1 MLSKNSPNLCRW
13 RDELLLLF
21 ECFDFLGYKRT
32 LVLLTEMYYNII
44 SRKEKGLII
53 LREMDCNAHS
63 VFLLYYHLVMVVKYR
78 RKVIDDQISG
88 RAQPKSEI
96 SKFINAYK
104 SASSR
109 LLKKEYPQIRERL
122 WEEAF

>member
-1 MLSKNSPNLCRW
+1 M
-13 RDELLLLF
+13 LLLF

-53 LREMDCNAHS
+53 LREMDRNAHS

-78 RKVIDDQISG
+78 RKVIDDQISD
-88 RAQPKSEI
+88 RA
-96 SKFINAYK
+96 
-104 SASSR
+104 
-109 LLKKEYPQIRERL
+109 KKHSGAR
-122 WEEAF
+122 AFV